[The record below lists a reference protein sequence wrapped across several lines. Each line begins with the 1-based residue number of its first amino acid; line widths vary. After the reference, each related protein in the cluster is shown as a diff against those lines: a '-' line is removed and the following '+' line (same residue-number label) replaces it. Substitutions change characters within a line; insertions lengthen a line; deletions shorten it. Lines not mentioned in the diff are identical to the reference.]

1 MGELTVARELGLP
14 IVGIVFIDGALGI
27 LRHQAE
33 EMYGEDHFVRLSPID
48 FEKFAE
54 ACGVE
59 ARTVGNDVDVGAA
72 VEWAVD
78 ASEPKLL
85 AIAIDPNEIFPP
97 LRTKIEQR
105 RRDLMG
111 QASA

>member
-1 MGELTVARELGLP
+1 
-14 IVGIVFIDGALGI
+14 
-27 LRHQAE
+27 
-33 EMYGEDHFVRLSPID
+33 
-48 FEKFAE
+48 